1 MYAANA
7 SISKPMITHNT
18 IRAVSKIFF
27 FGVAVLVAVSA
38 ISKAQ

>member
-7 SISKPMITHNT
+7 SIRKPKITHTT
-18 IRAVSKIFF
+18 IIAVSEVFF